1 MPSPDLT
8 ADRVTR
14 AEIHRRAL
22 RAAAAVASLSVGPW
36 LSGCEASL
44 PVPPTGGAD
53 AGAETDV
60 ATGNGPDADAQ
71 LGLDAPAVDAAVDL
85 ASGDL
90 AAPDMADMAAVDAQT
105 EDLVAAD
112 AAETDVTLADSV
124 VGDSLVGD
132 AALGDG
138 VGAKPN
144 CAALQLDIGPCCELL
159 SAWCGSAF
167 GAASQQEIQDCTY
180 GPNYDGSTGCIPW
193 GPPAPPAFLA
203 KWTHDPVGYA

>member
-36 LSGCEASL
+36 LSGCEESA
-44 PVPPTGGAD
+44 PVPPLGAAD
-53 AGAETDV
+53 AGGESDV
-60 ATGNGPDADAQ
+60 ATGGGPDSNAQ
-71 LGLDAPAVDAAVDL
+71 LGTDAAAVDAAVDL
-85 ASGDL
+85 ASPDLTSSDVAGADVPEGDS
-90 AAPDMADMAAVDAQT
+90 PVGDVQTADV
-105 EDLVAAD
+105 LAAD
-112 AAETDVTLADSV
+112 ATQTDVVL
-124 VGDSLVGD
+124 GD
-132 AALGDG
+132 AAEGDA

-144 CAALQLDIGPCCELL
+144 CAALQLDIGPCCDLL
-159 SAWCGSAF
+159 SAWCGAAF
-167 GAASQQEIQDCTY
+167 GAAGQQAIQDCTY